1 MIDQKLTPY
10 AATLLRLSL
19 GVMFIA
25 HALLKVIVFTPEGTA
40 QFFTAVGLP
49 SALAYFTI
57 AIELIGGVML
67 VLGTYTRWVS
77 LALIPVL
84 IGSIVFV
91 HGSAGWLFSNEGGGW
106 EYPAFLIMASFVQAL
121 LGDGAYAVKVKKAFS
136 RPAFAS

>member
-67 VLGTYTRWVS
+67 VLGTYTRWVA
-77 LALIPVL
+77 LALVPVL

-106 EYPAFLIMASFVQAL
+106 EYPAFLIMTSLVQAM
-121 LGDGAYAVKVKKAFS
+121 LGDGAYAVKVNKAFGK
-136 RPAFAS
+136 PAFAS